1 MTNMEVVC
9 RIKQLNGCTCNWKG
23 LKSHLLEHCKRDH
36 KYSVSVSEKLLAWL
50 VTEELLKLDK

>member
-1 MTNMEVVC
+1 MTNMEVLC
-9 RIKQLNGCTCNWKG
+9 RIKQSNGCACNWKG

-50 VTEELLKLDK
+50 VTKELLN